1 MGLIKDYPIT
11 PQNFGK
17 KLRKSRKDAGLMIKD
32 LAKMLGVTHDTI
44 INWELQGVSP
54 SPQNS
59 RSVKIVL
66 AKLGGIRN

>member
-1 MGLIKDYPIT
+1 
-11 PQNFGK
+11 
-17 KLRKSRKDAGLMIKD
+17 MIKD